1 VALLAACRFHL
12 SSKAYMRRPGLA
24 VYGFLISGMASV
36 CAAQPGQ
43 HAQPD
48 SSSLVHHAVKLAE
61 TGHCAEALPSLKTG
75 LAQVTDKELKRDVG
89 INGVHC
95 AMSLNQPDTALA
107 FLQVI
112 TRDFPRDPA
121 VLYLA
126 VHAYSDLSTR
136 AAQELAQNARSSY
149 QAHELN
155 AEALEGQGKWDE
167 AAREYGVVL
176 QQNPSLPGIHFRL
189 GRLLLSK
196 PNPGPTVAEDAKKEM
211 EQEVEIDPSNAG
223 AEYVL
228 GELARQAGQWS
239 QAVDH
244 FSRASKL
251 DSGFGD
257 AFLGLGSSL
266 LSEKRFPEAIT
277 PLETAVK
284 LEPANP
290 AAHYGLAVAYSRSG
304 RKQEGDKEFAI
315 HRRMMQDREPGGAA
329 ASPDSQPESP
339 QPDSPQSQSPR
350 QPQDAPQ

>member
-1 VALLAACRFHL
+1 
-12 SSKAYMRRPGLA
+12 MRRPGVA
-24 VYGFLISGMASV
+24 VCGFLISGMALV
-36 CAAQPGQ
+36 CTAQSGQ
-43 HAQPD
+43 QARPD
-48 SSSLVHHAVKLAE
+48 SASLAHHAIKLAG
-61 TGHCAEALPSLKTG
+61 TGHCAEALPSLKKS
-75 LAQVTDKELKRDVG
+75 LAQLTDKELKRDVG
-89 INGVHC
+89 INGVNC
-95 AMSLNQPDTALA
+95 AISLNQPDMALT
-107 FLQVI
+107 FLQAI

-155 AEALEGQGKWDE
+155 AEALEVQGKWDE
-167 AAREYGVVL
+167 AAKEYRAIL
-176 QQNPSLPGIHFRL
+176 QQNPNLPGIHFRL

-211 EQEVEIDPSNAG
+211 EQEIEIDPSNAG

-251 DSGFGD
+251 DAGFGD

-266 LSEKRFPEAIT
+266 IAQKKFTEAV
-277 PLETAVK
+277 PSLETAVK

-290 AAHYGLAVAYSRSG
+290 AAHYNLAVAYSRSG
-304 RKQEGDKEFAI
+304 RKEESEKEFTI
-315 HRRMMQDREPGGAA
+315 HRQMVGSA
-329 ASPDSQPESP
+329 DSQS
-339 QPDSPQSQSPR
+339 QDSPQ
-350 QPQDAPQ
+350 

>member
-1 VALLAACRFHL
+1 
-12 SSKAYMRRPGLA
+12 MRRPGLA
-24 VYGFLISGMASV
+24 ICGFLISGMASV

-61 TGHCAEALPSLKTG
+61 TGHCAEALPSLKKS

-95 AMSLNQPDTALA
+95 AMSLSQPDAALA

-155 AEALEGQGKWDE
+155 AEALEGQGKWDQ
-167 AAREYGVVL
+167 AAREYRAVL
-176 QQNPSLPGIHFRL
+176 QQNPTLPGIHFRL

-211 EQEVEIDPSNAG
+211 EQEIEIDPSNAG

-228 GELARQAGQWS
+228 AELARQAGQWPD
-239 QAVDH
+239 AVEH

-251 DSGFGD
+251 DAGFGD

-266 LSEKRFPEAIT
+266 LSEKKFPEAIT

-290 AAHYGLAVAYSRSG
+290 AAHYNLAVAYTRSG

-315 HRRMMQDREPGGAA
+315 HRQLLQNSQPGGTNGQEPQAGAA
-329 ASPDSQPESP
+329 
-339 QPDSPQSQSPR
+339 
-350 QPQDAPQ
+350 QPQDSPR

>member
-1 VALLAACRFHL
+1 MAGGPIGHL
-12 SSKAYMRRPGLA
+12 PFSFIIKTYMLRPGLA
-24 VYGFLISGMASV
+24 VCGFLISVMASV

-48 SSSLVHHAVKLAE
+48 TSSVIQHAIKLAE
-61 TGHCAEALPSLKTG
+61 TGHCAEALPSLKKS
-75 LAQVTDKELKRDVG
+75 LAQVADKELKRDVG

-95 AMSLNQPDTALA
+95 AITLNQPDTALA

-155 AEALEGQGKWDE
+155 AEALEVQGKWDE
-167 AAREYGVVL
+167 AAKEYRAVL
-176 QQNPSLPGIHFRL
+176 QQNPRLPGIHFRL

-196 PNPGPTVAEDAKKEM
+196 PNPEPTVAEQAKKEM

-228 GELARQAGQWS
+228 GELARQAGQWPE
-239 QAVDH
+239 AAEH
-244 FSRASKL
+244 FSRAAKL
-251 DSGFGD
+251 D
-257 AFLGLGSSL
+257 A
-266 LSEKRFPEAIT
+266 
-277 PLETAVK
+277 
-284 LEPANP
+284 
-290 AAHYGLAVAYSRSG
+290 
-304 RKQEGDKEFAI
+304 
-315 HRRMMQDREPGGAA
+315 
-329 ASPDSQPESP
+329 
-339 QPDSPQSQSPR
+339 
-350 QPQDAPQ
+350 

>member
-1 VALLAACRFHL
+1 MAGADVGRLPF
-12 SSKAYMRRPGLA
+12 SFIIKPYMLRPGL
-24 VYGFLISGMASV
+24 VVCGFLMSVTASV
-36 CAAQPGQ
+36 CAAQPE
-43 HAQPD
+43 A
-48 SSSLVHHAVKLAE
+48 HAVPSTSSVVQRVIKLAE
-61 TGHCAEALPSLKTG
+61 TGHCAEALPSLKKS
-75 LAQVTDKELKRDVG
+75 LAQVADKELKRNVS

-95 AMSLNQPDTALA
+95 AMSLNQPDAALT
-107 FLQVI
+107 FLQVLA
-112 TRDFPRDPA
+112 RDFPRDPD

-155 AEALEGQGKWDE
+155 AEALEVQGKWDE
-167 AAREYGVVL
+167 AAKEYQAVL
-176 QQNPSLPGIHFRL
+176 QQNPRLPGIHFRL

-196 PNPGPTVAEDAKKEM
+196 PNPGPTVAGDAKKEM
-211 EQEVEIDPSNAG
+211 DQEIEIDPSNAG

-228 GELARQAGQWS
+228 GELARQAAQWPE
-239 QAVDH
+239 AVGH

-251 DSGFGD
+251 DAGFGD

-266 LSEKRFPEAIT
+266 LSEKKFPEAIT

-290 AAHYGLAVAYSRSG
+290 AAHYSLAVAYTRSG

-315 HRRMMQDREPGGAA
+315 HRQMMQ
-329 ASPDSQPESP
+329 SSQPEGTADQEPQSGSP
-339 QPDSPQSQSPR
+339 QP
-350 QPQDAPQ
+350 